1 MNEKLLSFFA
11 NFNLNLTGKY
21 PKHLTHLYADYIELV
36 ALFSNG
42 NYLTRDIIEDRFK
55 DEGILR
61 QVKDYL
67 DISEIDD
74 EDRANENDK
83 TESWINDIFQII
95 SERVILFTN
104 DYPFLLDSRGF
115 IIKEQASER
124 QQLYLFL
131 LISSNLSLFRLFEP
145 DLTSEFE
152 DVCFYSLK
160 NYLPQKAIVK
170 SFGKNSEY
178 TGTAKSKMR
187 ALAEEMN
194 ISIDETFLEKISDL
208 GNQERGLDLIGWLP
222 FNDRVPNFISVLAQC
237 ACGKEWYLKL
247 GETKRYNRYYKFYLQ
262 EPIHALFIPYALTNY
277 QNTDFHQGDEF
288 GSDVL
293 VFERFRIL
301 STIDDTDF
309 FKKMDSS
316 LLVLKCLESQEDIV

>member
-1 MNEKLLSFFA
+1 
-11 NFNLNLTGKY
+11 
-21 PKHLTHLYADYIELV
+21 
-36 ALFSNG
+36 
-42 NYLTRDIIEDRFK
+42 
-55 DEGILR
+55 
-61 QVKDYL
+61 
-67 DISEIDD
+67 
-74 EDRANENDK
+74 
-83 TESWINDIFQII
+83 
-95 SERVILFTN
+95 
-104 DYPFLLDSRGF
+104 
-115 IIKEQASER
+115 
-124 QQLYLFL
+124 
-131 LISSNLSLFRLFEP
+131 
-145 DLTSEFE
+145 
-152 DVCFYSLK
+152 K

-309 FKKMDSS
+309 FKKMASS